1 MNKALDSEKIQ
12 YKIVRSN
19 RKTVAIQILE
29 DGNVKVSAPFSVTKK
44 QIDEIIKDKISWILK
59 KQEELKRIYI
69 EKNIDRKFEDGEKI
83 SYLGKEFS
91 LKIIKAKEYIQPKVV
106 IDNDNM
112 VIYINE
118 KFIDK
123 DAKENIRNII
133 KKWLVERFRDV
144 AVDRIKKYSFLIGV
158 NPTKITIREQK
169 TRWGSCSSKGNINL
183 NWKLVMAPMEVIDYV
198 IVHELCHMIEMN
210 HSKNYWNIVSTVM
223 PDYKNH
229 RKWLKENGHK
239 LGI

>member
-1 MNKALDSEKIQ
+1 M
-12 YKIVRSN
+12 
-19 RKTVAIQILE
+19 
-29 DGNVKVSAPFSVTKK
+29 KVSAPFSVTKK

-91 LKIIKAKEYIQPKVV
+91 LKIIKAKEYIQQKVV

-123 DAKENIRNII
+123 DDKENIRNII
-133 KKWLVERFRDV
+133 KNGL
-144 AVDRIKKYSFLIGV
+144 
-158 NPTKITIREQK
+158 
-169 TRWGSCSSKGNINL
+169 
-183 NWKLVMAPMEVIDYV
+183 
-198 IVHELCHMIEMN
+198 
-210 HSKNYWNIVSTVM
+210 
-223 PDYKNH
+223 
-229 RKWLKENGHK
+229 LKD
-239 LGI
+239 LGMLQ

>member
-1 MNKALDSEKIQ
+1 MNETLESEKIE
-12 YKIVRSN
+12 YKLVRSN
-19 RKTVAIQILE
+19 RKTVSIQLLE
-29 DGNVKVSAPFSVTKK
+29 DGDVKVSAPFSVTKT
-44 QIDEIIKDKISWILK
+44 QIDEIIKGKLSWILK
-59 KQEELKRIYI
+59 KQEELKRIYK
-69 EKNIDRKFEDGEKI
+69 EKNVDRKFEDGEKI
-83 SYLGKEFS
+83 CYLGEEYS
-91 LKIIKAKEYIQPKVV
+91 LKIIKTKEVSQSKVV

-123 DAKENIRNII
+123 DDKENIRNII

-144 AVDRIKKYSFLIGV
+144 AADRIKKYSFLIGV

-169 TRWGSCSSKGNINL
+169 TRWGSCSSKGSINL
-183 NWKLVMAPMEVIDYV
+183 NWKLVMAPMKVVEYV

-210 HSKNYWNIVSTVM
+210 HSKDYWNIVSSIM
-223 PDYKNH
+223 PHYKNH